1 MKRTLLISA
10 ALLLL
15 AGAGLLIFLDWA
27 KERPTIHYLSDLRT
41 QVISP
46 PPPSVRHGNLLT
58 IRPQLFPF
66 DYQSPTHL
74 RLVLA
79 AALDAARN
87 AGLLNAQTLVVLPD
101 HIGTWLLATGEK
113 PEFYR
118 ARDRLEVRNWLLLG
132 NPLLAMNVL
141 LRNLDAN
148 RLDEALL
155 RMKAEQMAADYQ
167 SLFGGLAREYGV
179 TLQAGSILLP
189 EPRVDDDG
197 QLHSGSGPL
206 WNLSLVFGLD
216 GRITGEPFLQDWPW
230 TSVRIPTQRVT
241 VADQQ
246 YLIERDWLP
255 GWPQSRVQ
263 LPNGRTSPPLFLR
276 GRLSWPIGG
285 VPRGV
290 ALTPAQAPQLS
301 SLPGTH
307 LLNQWIEP

>member
-15 AGAGLLIFLDWA
+15 AGAALLSFLDWA

-46 PPPSVRHGNLLT
+46 PPPAVRHGNLLT
-58 IRPQLFPF
+58 IRPQLFPL
-66 DYQSPTHL
+66 DYQSPAHL

-79 AALDAARN
+79 AALDAARD
-87 AGLLNAQTLVVLPD
+87 AGLLNPQTLVVLPD

-189 EPRVDDDG
+189 EPRIDDDG

-206 WNLSLVFGLD
+206 WNLSLVFGPD

>member
-10 ALLLL
+10 VLLLL
-15 AGAGLLIFLDWA
+15 AAAGLLTFLDWA
-27 KERPTIHYLSDLRT
+27 RERPAFHYLSDLRT

-58 IRPQLFPF
+58 IRPQLYAI
-66 DYQSPTHL
+66 DYQSPAHL

-79 AALDAARN
+79 AALDAARD
-87 AGLLNAQTLVVLPD
+87 AGLLNAETLVVLPD
-101 HIGTWLLATGEK
+101 HLGTWLLATGEK

-118 ARDRLEVRNWLLLG
+118 ARDRLEVRNWLVLG
-132 NPLLAMNVL
+132 NPLLAVKVL

-155 RMKAEQMAADYQ
+155 RMKAEQMAEDYQ
-167 SLFGGLAREYGV
+167 TLFGGLAKEYGV

-189 EPRVDDDG
+189 EPHLDNG

-206 WNLSLVFGLD
+206 RNLSLVFGPD
-216 GRITGEPFLQDWPW
+216 GQIAGDPFLQDWPW
-230 TSVRIPTQRVT
+230 TSPLIRVQQVT
-241 VADQQ
+241 VGDQR
-246 YLIERDWLP
+246 YLIERDWQS

-285 VPRGV
+285 APRGV
-290 ALTPAQAPQLS
+290 ALTPELAPQLS
-301 SLPGTH
+301 GAPGTH

>member
-79 AALDAARN
+79 SALDAARD

-167 SLFGGLAREYGV
+167 SLFGGLAREFGV

-189 EPRVDDDG
+189 EPRIDDDG

-206 WNLSLVFGLD
+206 WNLSLVFGPD

>member
-15 AGAGLLIFLDWA
+15 AGAALLSFLDWA

-46 PPPSVRHGNLLT
+46 PPPAVRHGNLLT
-58 IRPQLFPF
+58 IRPQLFPL
-66 DYQSPTHL
+66 DYQSPAHL

-79 AALDAARN
+79 AALDAARD

-155 RMKAEQMAADYQ
+155 RMKAEQMATDYQ
-167 SLFGGLAREYGV
+167 ALFGGLAREYGV

-189 EPRVDDDG
+189 EPRINGDG
-197 QLHSGSGPL
+197 RLHSGSGPL
-206 WNLSLVFGLD
+206 WNLSLVFGPD
-216 GRITGEPFLQDWPW
+216 GQITGEPFLQEWPW

-241 VADQQ
+241 VGDQQ
-246 YLIERDWLP
+246 YLVERDWLP

>member
-79 AALDAARN
+79 AALDAARD

-155 RMKAEQMAADYQ
+155 RMKAEQMATDYQ
-167 SLFGGLAREYGV
+167 ALFGGLAREYGV

-206 WNLSLVFGLD
+206 WNLSLVFGPD

-241 VADQQ
+241 VGDQQ

>member
-15 AGAGLLIFLDWA
+15 AGAALLSFLDWA

-46 PPPSVRHGNLLT
+46 PPPAVRHGNLLT
-58 IRPQLFPF
+58 IRPQLFPL
-66 DYQSPTHL
+66 DYQSPAHL

-79 AALDAARN
+79 AALDAARD
-87 AGLLNAQTLVVLPD
+87 AGLLNPQTLVVLPD

-189 EPRVDDDG
+189 EPRIDDDG

-206 WNLSLVFGLD
+206 WNLSLVFGPD

-276 GRLSWPIGG
+276 GHLSWPIGG
-285 VPRGV
+285 APRSV

>member
-66 DYQSPTHL
+66 DYQSPAHL

-79 AALDAARN
+79 AALDAARD
-87 AGLLNAQTLVVLPD
+87 AGLLNPQTLVVLPD

-167 SLFGGLAREYGV
+167 SLFGGLAREFGV

-206 WNLSLVFGLD
+206 WNLSLVFGPD

>member
-1 MKRTLLISA
+1 MKRILVIVIA
-10 ALLLL
+10 LLL
-15 AGAGLLIFLDWA
+15 AGFGLVAFLEWA
-27 KERPTIHYLSDLRT
+27 EQRPSTHYLSDLRT
-41 QVISP
+41 QLISP
-46 PPPSVRHGNLLT
+46 QPPSVRHGNLVT
-58 IRPQLFPF
+58 IRPQLFPL
-66 DYQSPTHL
+66 DYQSAAHL

-79 AALDAARN
+79 AALDAARQ

-132 NPLLAMNVL
+132 NPVMATREL

-155 RMKAEQMAADYQ
+155 RMKAGQMAADYQ
-167 SLFGGLAREYGV
+167 ALFGGLAQEYGV

-189 EPRVDDDG
+189 EPRLDG
-197 QLHSGSGPL
+197 GRLLVGTGPL
-206 WNLSLVFGLD
+206 EIIGLVFGPD
-216 GRITGEPFLQDWPW
+216 GQVRGEPFRQAWPM
-230 TSVRIPTQRVT
+230 TSVRIPTQRIT
-241 VADQQ
+241 VGDQV
-246 YLIERDWLP
+246 YLIERDWMP

-285 VPRGV
+285 APRGV
-290 ALTPAQAPQLS
+290 ALTPDQAPQLS

-307 LLNQWIEP
+307 LLNQWVEP

>member
-1 MKRTLLISA
+1 MKR
-10 ALLLL
+10 LLLT
-15 AGAGLLIFLDWA
+15 LIFLLAAGFGVLTFLNWA
-27 KERPTIHYLSDLRT
+27 EKRPATHYLSDLRV
-41 QVISP
+41 QIISP
-46 PPPSVRHGNLLT
+46 RPPSVRHGNLLT
-58 IRPQLFPF
+58 IRPQLFAL
-66 DYQSPTHL
+66 DYQSAAHL

-79 AALDAARN
+79 AALDAAR
-87 AGLLNAQTLVVLPD
+87 AADLLDRETLVVLPD

-132 NPLLAMNVL
+132 NPVMAVKELM
-141 LRNLDAN
+141 RNLDAN

-155 RMKAEQMAADYQ
+155 RMKAEQMANDYQ
-167 SLFGGLAREYGV
+167 TLFGGLAKEYGV

-189 EPRVDDDG
+189 EPRVENG
-197 QLHSGSGPL
+197 HLQAGSGPL
-206 WNLSLVFGLD
+206 QNIGLVFGPD
-216 GRITGEPFLQDWPW
+216 GEVVGTPFLQDWPW
-230 TSVRIPTQRVT
+230 TSVRIPTQTIAVG
-241 VADQQ
+241 DQL
-246 YLIERDWLP
+246 YVVERDWMP

-285 VPRGV
+285 APRGV

>member
-1 MKRTLLISA
+1 MKRLLLI
-10 ALLLL
+10 ALVLLL
-15 AGAGLLIFLDWA
+15 AGFGLIAFLDWSR
-27 KERPTIHYLSDLRT
+27 ERPTTHYLSDLRV

-46 PPPSVRHGNLLT
+46 RPPSVRHGNLLT
-58 IRPQLFPF
+58 LRPQLFAI
-66 DYQSPTHL
+66 DYQSPAHL

-87 AGLLNAQTLVVLPD
+87 AKLLDADTLVVLPD

-132 NPLLAMNVL
+132 NPVMATREL

-155 RMKAEQMAADYQ
+155 RMKAEQMAVDYQ
-167 SLFGGLAREYGV
+167 ALFGGLAREYGV

-189 EPRVDDDG
+189 EPRLEDG
-197 QLHSGSGPL
+197 RLLTGAGPL
-206 WNLSLVFGLD
+206 QNIGLVFGPD
-216 GRITGEPFLQDWPW
+216 GQVLGEPFLQEWPW
-230 TSVRIPTQRVT
+230 TSVRIPTQQIRVG
-241 VADQQ
+241 DQV
-246 YLIERDWLP
+246 YLIERDWMP

-263 LPNGRTSPPLFLR
+263 MPNGRTSPPLFLR

-285 VPRGV
+285 APRGV
-290 ALTPAQAPQLS
+290 DLTPAQAPQLS
-301 SLPGTH
+301 SLPGSH
-307 LLNQWIEP
+307 LLNQWVEP

>member
-79 AALDAARN
+79 AALDAARD

-167 SLFGGLAREYGV
+167 SLFGGLAREFGV

-189 EPRVDDDG
+189 EPRIDDDG

-206 WNLSLVFGLD
+206 WNLSLVFGPD

>member
-79 AALDAARN
+79 AALDAARD

-189 EPRVDDDG
+189 EPRIDDDG
-197 QLHSGSGPL
+197 RLHSGSGPL
-206 WNLSLVFGLD
+206 WNLSLVFGPD

>member
-1 MKRTLLISA
+1 MKRLLLILA
-10 ALLLL
+10 VLLL
-15 AGAGLLIFLDWA
+15 AGAGLLTFLDWA
-27 KERPTIHYLSDLRT
+27 DERPATHYLSDLRV

-46 PPPSVRHGNLLT
+46 PPPSVRHGNLVTL
-58 IRPQLFPF
+58 RPQLFAL
-66 DYQSPTHL
+66 DYQSPARL

-79 AALDAARN
+79 AALKAARD
-87 AGLLNAQTLVVLPD
+87 AGLLNPETLVVLPD

-132 NPLLAMNVL
+132 NPVMAVKEL

-155 RMKAEQMAADYQ
+155 RMKAERMAADYQ
-167 SLFGGLAREYGV
+167 ALFGGLAREYGV

-189 EPRVDDDG
+189 EPRLDDG
-197 QLHSGSGPL
+197 RLRSGEGPL
-206 WNLSLVFGLD
+206 WNLSLVFGPD
-216 GRITGEPFLQDWPW
+216 GRVVGDPFLQEWPW
-230 TSVRIPTQRVT
+230 QSLRIPNQVVT
-241 VADQQ
+241 VGDQR
-246 YLIERDWLP
+246 YVIERDWLP

-263 LPNGRTSPPLFLR
+263 MPNGRTSPPLFLR

-285 VPRGV
+285 APRGV

-301 SLPGTH
+301 AMPGTH
-307 LLNQWIEP
+307 LLNQWVEP

>member
-1 MKRTLLISA
+1 
-10 ALLLL
+10 
-15 AGAGLLIFLDWA
+15 
-27 KERPTIHYLSDLRT
+27 
-41 QVISP
+41 
-46 PPPSVRHGNLLT
+46 
-58 IRPQLFPF
+58 
-66 DYQSPTHL
+66 
-74 RLVLA
+74 
-79 AALDAARN
+79 
-87 AGLLNAQTLVVLPD
+87 
-101 HIGTWLLATGEK
+101 
-113 PEFYR
+113 
-118 ARDRLEVRNWLLLG
+118 
-132 NPLLAMNVL
+132 MNVL

-167 SLFGGLAREYGV
+167 SLFGGLAREFGV

-189 EPRVDDDG
+189 EPRIDDDG

-206 WNLSLVFGLD
+206 WNLSLVFGPD

>member
-79 AALDAARN
+79 AALDAARD

-189 EPRVDDDG
+189 EPRIDDDG

-206 WNLSLVFGLD
+206 WNLSLVFGPD

>member
-206 WNLSLVFGLD
+206 WNLSLVFGPD

>member
-167 SLFGGLAREYGV
+167 SLFGGLAKEYGV

-189 EPRVDDDG
+189 EPRIDDDG

-206 WNLSLVFGLD
+206 WNLSLVFGPD

>member
-79 AALDAARN
+79 AALDAARD

-206 WNLSLVFGLD
+206 WNLSLVFGPD

-290 ALTPAQAPQLS
+290 ALTPTQAPQLS